1 MYLIL
6 SYNGVIKLYIWIL
19 QMKELKYLNKFF
31 LKYRNKIIIGILI
44 TIIARIFALVAPNL
58 VGDSITLIEKYFLEN
73 SINENLLKEKLL
85 INIFLII
92 GSAFV
97 AGIFTFLMRQT
108 LINVSRY
115 IEFDLKNEIYNK
127 YQELDQ
133 KFYKNNRTGDLM
145 NRISEDVSKV
155 RMYVGPALM
164 YTINTIALFII
175 IISYMISVAPAL
187 TVYTIIPLPILSFL
201 IFKLS
206 KKINIKSK
214 KVQESLSRIT
224 TYTQESFSGISVIKS
239 NTIEKEV
246 INSMMNYSNDTKQK
260 NIDLAKFQSWF
271 FPMMILLIG
280 ISNIIV
286 IFIGGKQYIN
296 NEIDLG
302 VLAEFIIY
310 VTMLTWPVATVGW
323 VTSIVQQA
331 EASQKRINEFLK
343 EKSSIKNQFYNN
355 YDFKGEIEFNNVK
368 LIYPETKIVAINNL
382 SFKIDNGK
390 SLGIIGGVGSGKST
404 IAELILRNYDPNNG
418 EVLIDNKD
426 LKKHNLDIVR
436 QNIGYV
442 PQSTFLFSDSISN
455 NIKFGN
461 INASEDDVI
470 RFSKFANVHKDIDS
484 FYDKYNS
491 VLGERGINL
500 SGGQRQRIAIARA
513 LIKKPKIIILDD
525 SLSAVDTETEDKIFK
540 NILNDITNCTKIII
554 SHRISTVK
562 HCDKI
567 IVMNEGKKVQEGS
580 HSELIKIEGYYSEI
594 YNQQIKGK

>member
-1 MYLIL
+1 
-6 SYNGVIKLYIWIL
+6 
-19 QMKELKYLNKFF
+19 MKELKYLNKFF

-58 VGDSITLIEKYFLEN
+58 VGDSITLIEKYFLES

-187 TVYTIIPLPILSFL
+187 TAYTIIPLPILSFL

>member
-1 MYLIL
+1 
-6 SYNGVIKLYIWIL
+6 
-19 QMKELKYLNKFF
+19 MKELKYLNKFF

-187 TVYTIIPLPILSFL
+187 TAYTIIPLPILSFL

-355 YDFKGEIEFNNVK
+355 YDFKGKIEFNNVK

-426 LKKHNLDIVR
+426 LKKHNLNIVR

-525 SLSAVDTETEDKIFK
+525 SLSAVDTETEDKIFR
-540 NILNDITNCTKIII
+540 NILNNITNCTKIII

>member
-1 MYLIL
+1 
-6 SYNGVIKLYIWIL
+6 
-19 QMKELKYLNKFF
+19 MKELKYLNKFF

-92 GSAFV
+92 GSAFI

-187 TVYTIIPLPILSFL
+187 TAYTIIPLPILSFL

-206 KKINIKSK
+206 KKINVKSK

-343 EKSSIKNQFYNN
+343 EKSNIKNQFYEN

-426 LKKHNLDIVR
+426 LKKHNLNIVR

>member
-1 MYLIL
+1 
-6 SYNGVIKLYIWIL
+6 
-19 QMKELKYLNKFF
+19 MKELKYLNKFF
-31 LKYRNKIIIGILI
+31 FKYKQKIIIGILI
-44 TIIARIFALVAPNL
+44 TIVARVFALVAPNL
-58 VGDSITLIEKYFLEN
+58 VGDSITIIENFYLNK
-73 SINENLLKEKLL
+73 SINNIDLKDKLL
-85 INIFLII
+85 INIFLIV
-92 GSAFV
+92 GSAIL
-97 AGIFTFLMRQT
+97 AGVFTFLMRQT

-115 IEFDLKNEIYNK
+115 IEYDLKNEIYNK

-133 KFYKNNRTGDLM
+133 SFYKNNRTGDLM

-164 YTINTIALFII
+164 YTINTVALFVI
-175 IISYMISVAPAL
+175 IISYMVSVAPLL
-187 TVYTIIPLPILSFL
+187 TAYTIIPLPILSYL

-214 KVQESLSRIT
+214 KVQESLSKIT
-224 TYTQESFSGISVIKS
+224 TFTQESFSGISVIKS

-246 INSMMNYSNDTKQK
+246 IKSMMNRSEDTKQK

-271 FPMMILLIG
+271 FPMMLLLIG
-280 ISNIIV
+280 VSNIIV
-286 IFIGGKQYIN
+286 IYIGGKQYIN

-343 EKSSIKNQFYNN
+343 EKSKISNKCNKKYNLEG
-355 YDFKGEIEFNNVK
+355 KVEFNNITLV
-368 LIYPETKIVAINNL
+368 YPETKIIALNKL
-382 SFKIDNGK
+382 SFEINVGK
-390 SLGIIGGVGSGKST
+390 SLGIIGNVGSGKST
-404 IAELILRNYDPNNG
+404 IAELILRNYDPDIG
-418 EVLIDNKD
+418 EVRIDGKNIKS
-426 LKKHNLDIVR
+426 HNLNILR

-442 PQSTFLFSDSISN
+442 PQNTFLFSDTIFS
-455 NIKFGN
+455 NIKFGDT
-461 INASEDDVI
+461 NATFEEIVK
-470 RFSKFANVHKDIDS
+470 FSKISNIHNDIIG
-484 FYDKYNS
+484 FNNKYDS

-513 LIKKPKIIILDD
+513 LIKKPKVLILDD
-525 SLSAVDTETEDKIFK
+525 SLSAVDTETEDNIFK
-540 NILNDITNCTKIII
+540 NILNDINDCTKIII

-562 HCDKI
+562 KCDKI
-567 IVMNEGKKVQEGS
+567 IVINNGKKIQEGN
-580 HSELIKIEGYYSEI
+580 HLELIELDGYYHEI

>member
-1 MYLIL
+1 
-6 SYNGVIKLYIWIL
+6 
-19 QMKELKYLNKFF
+19 MKELRYLNKFF
-31 LKYRNKIIIGILI
+31 LEYKNRILIGILI
-44 TIIARIFALVAPNL
+44 TIIARIFALIAPNL
-58 VGDSITLIEKYFLEN
+58 VGDSITLIENYFLDKSIEN
-73 SINENLLKEKLL
+73 DILKEQLL
-85 INIFLII
+85 LNIFLII
-92 GSAFV
+92 GSAFL
-97 AGIFTFLMRQT
+97 AGILTFLMRQT
-108 LINVSRY
+108 LINVSRF
-115 IEFDLKNEIYNK
+115 IEFDLKNEIYSK

-164 YTINTIALFII
+164 YTINTISLFVI
-175 IISYMISVAPAL
+175 IISYMISVAPTL
-187 TVYTIIPLPILSFL
+187 TLYTIIPLPILSFL

-239 NTIEKEV
+239 NTIENEV
-246 INSMMNYSNDTKQK
+246 INSMMNYSYDTKEK

-296 NEIDLG
+296 GEIELG

-331 EASQKRINEFLK
+331 EASQKRINEFLN
-343 EKSSIKNQFYNN
+343 EKSNIDNN
-355 YDFKGEIEFNNVK
+355 ANDKYDLKGEIEFNNVS

-382 SFKIDNGK
+382 SFKIDQGK

-404 IAELILRNYDPNNG
+404 IAELILRNYDPVKG
-418 EVLIDNKD
+418 EVFIDNKS
-426 LKKHNLDIVR
+426 LKKHNLDIIR

-442 PQSTFLFSDSISN
+442 PQTTFLFSDSILN

-461 INASEDDVI
+461 IHASHEDVI
-470 RFSKFANVHKDIDS
+470 RFSKFANVHEDING
-484 FYDKYNS
+484 FYNKYNS
-491 VLGERGINL
+491 ILGERGINL

-513 LIKKPKIIILDD
+513 LIKDPKIIILDD
-525 SLSAVDTETEDKIFK
+525 SLSAVDTETEDKIFR
-540 NILNDITNCTKIII
+540 NVLNHISNCTKIII

-567 IVMNEGKKVQEGS
+567 IVLNEGKKIQEGS
-580 HSELIKIEGYYSEI
+580 HSELIIKEGYYKDI
-594 YNQQIKGK
+594 FNQQVEGK

>member
-1 MYLIL
+1 
-6 SYNGVIKLYIWIL
+6 
-19 QMKELKYLNKFF
+19 MKELKYLNKFF

-187 TVYTIIPLPILSFL
+187 TAYTIIPLPILSFL

-343 EKSSIKNQFYNN
+343 EKSNIKNQFYNN

-525 SLSAVDTETEDKIFK
+525 SLSAVDTETENKIFR

-567 IVMNEGKKVQEGS
+567 IVMNEGEKVQEGS

>member
-1 MYLIL
+1 
-6 SYNGVIKLYIWIL
+6 
-19 QMKELKYLNKFF
+19 MKELKYLNKFF

-187 TVYTIIPLPILSFL
+187 TAYTIIPLPILSFL

-343 EKSSIKNQFYNN
+343 EKSNIKNQFYNN

-525 SLSAVDTETEDKIFK
+525 SLSAVDTETEDKIFR

>member
-1 MYLIL
+1 
-6 SYNGVIKLYIWIL
+6 
-19 QMKELKYLNKFF
+19 MKELKYLNKFF

-187 TVYTIIPLPILSFL
+187 TAYTIIPLPILSFL

-343 EKSSIKNQFYNN
+343 EKSNIKNQFYNN

-418 EVLIDNKD
+418 EVLIDKKD

-525 SLSAVDTETEDKIFK
+525 SLSAVDTETEDKIFR

-567 IVMNEGKKVQEGS
+567 IVMNEGEKVQEGS

>member
-1 MYLIL
+1 
-6 SYNGVIKLYIWIL
+6 
-19 QMKELKYLNKFF
+19 MKELRYLNKFF
-31 LKYRNKIIIGILI
+31 LEYKNKILIGILI
-44 TIIARIFALVAPNL
+44 TIIARIFALIAPNL
-58 VGDSITLIEKYFLEN
+58 VGDSITLIENYFLNKSIEN
-73 SINENLLKEKLL
+73 DILKKQLLL
-85 INIFLII
+85 NIFLII
-92 GSAFV
+92 GSAFL
-97 AGIFTFLMRQT
+97 AGILTFLMRQT
-108 LINVSRY
+108 LINVSRF

-164 YTINTIALFII
+164 YTINTISLFVI
-175 IISYMISVAPAL
+175 IISYMISVAPTL
-187 TVYTIIPLPILSFL
+187 TLYTIIPLPILSFL

-214 KVQESLSRIT
+214 MVQESLSRIT

-239 NTIEKEV
+239 NTIQNEV
-246 INSMMNYSNDTKQK
+246 INSMMNYSYDTKQK

-296 NEIDLG
+296 GEIDLG

-331 EASQKRINEFLK
+331 EASQKRINEFLN
-343 EKSSIKNQFYNN
+343 EKSNIKNNANDNYNL
-355 YDFKGEIEFNNVK
+355 KGKIEFNHVS

-382 SFKIDNGK
+382 SFKIDEGK

-404 IAELILRNYDPNNG
+404 IAELILRNYDPIKG
-418 EVLIDNKD
+418 EVFIDKKS
-426 LKKHNLDIVR
+426 LKKHNLDIIR

-442 PQSTFLFSDSISN
+442 PQTTFLFSDSISN

-461 INASEDDVI
+461 IHADHEDVI
-470 RFSKFANVHKDIDS
+470 RFSKFANVHEDING
-484 FYDKYNS
+484 FHNKYNS
-491 VLGERGINL
+491 ILGERGINL

-513 LIKKPKIIILDD
+513 LIKEPKIIILDD
-525 SLSAVDTETEDKIFK
+525 SLSAVDTETEDKIFR
-540 NILNDITNCTKIII
+540 NILNGISNCTKIII

-567 IVMNEGKKVQEGS
+567 IVLNEGEKIQEGS
-580 HSELIKIEGYYSEI
+580 HSELIIKEGYYKDI
-594 YNQQIKGK
+594 YNQQIEGK

>member
-1 MYLIL
+1 
-6 SYNGVIKLYIWIL
+6 
-19 QMKELKYLNKFF
+19 MKELKYLNKFF

-58 VGDSITLIEKYFLEN
+58 VGDSITLIEKYFLES

-187 TVYTIIPLPILSFL
+187 TAYTIIPLPILSFL

-343 EKSSIKNQFYNN
+343 EKSNIKNQFYNN

>member
-1 MYLIL
+1 
-6 SYNGVIKLYIWIL
+6 
-19 QMKELKYLNKFF
+19 MKELKYLNKFF
-31 LKYRNKIIIGILI
+31 FKYKQKIIIGILI
-44 TIIARIFALVAPNL
+44 TIVARVFALVAPNL
-58 VGDSITLIEKYFLEN
+58 VGDSITIIENFYLNK
-73 SINENLLKEKLL
+73 SINNIDLKDKLL
-85 INIFLII
+85 INIFLIV
-92 GSAFV
+92 GSAIL
-97 AGIFTFLMRQT
+97 AGVFTFLMRQT

-115 IEFDLKNEIYNK
+115 IEYDLKNEIYNK

-133 KFYKNNRTGDLM
+133 SFYKNNRTGDLM

-164 YTINTIALFII
+164 YTINTVALFVI
-175 IISYMISVAPAL
+175 IISYMVSVAPLL
-187 TVYTIIPLPILSFL
+187 TAYTIIPLPILSYL

-214 KVQESLSRIT
+214 KVQESLSKIT
-224 TYTQESFSGISVIKS
+224 TFTQESFSGISVIKS

-246 INSMMNYSNDTKQK
+246 IKSMMNRSEDTKQK

-271 FPMMILLIG
+271 FPMMLLLIG
-280 ISNIIV
+280 VSNIIV
-286 IFIGGKQYIN
+286 IYIGGKQYIN

-343 EKSSIKNQFYNN
+343 EKSKISNKCNKKYNIEG
-355 YDFKGEIEFNNVK
+355 KVEFNNITLV
-368 LIYPETKIVAINNL
+368 YPETKIIALNKL
-382 SFKIDNGK
+382 SFEINVGK
-390 SLGIIGGVGSGKST
+390 SLGIIGNVGSGKSS
-404 IAELILRNYDPNNG
+404 IAELILRNYDPDIG
-418 EVLIDNKD
+418 EVRIDGKNIKS
-426 LKKHNLDIVR
+426 HNLNILR

-442 PQSTFLFSDSISN
+442 PQNTFLFSDTIFS

-461 INASEDDVI
+461 TNATFEEVVKFSKISNVHNDVI
-470 RFSKFANVHKDIDS
+470 GFNNKYDS
-484 FYDKYNS
+484 I
-491 VLGERGINL
+491 LGERGINL

-513 LIKKPKIIILDD
+513 LIKKPKVLILDD
-525 SLSAVDTETEDKIFK
+525 SLSAVDTETEDNIFK
-540 NILNDITNCTKIII
+540 NILNDINDCTKIII

-562 HCDKI
+562 KCDKI
-567 IVMNEGKKVQEGS
+567 IVINNGKKIQEGN
-580 HSELIKIEGYYSEI
+580 HLELIELDGYYHEI

>member
-1 MYLIL
+1 
-6 SYNGVIKLYIWIL
+6 
-19 QMKELKYLNKFF
+19 MKELKYLNKFF

-187 TVYTIIPLPILSFL
+187 TAYTIIPLPILSFL

-343 EKSSIKNQFYNN
+343 EKSNIKNQFYNN

-442 PQSTFLFSDSISN
+442 PQSTFLFSDSISS

-525 SLSAVDTETEDKIFK
+525 SLSAVDTETEDKIFR

>member
-1 MYLIL
+1 
-6 SYNGVIKLYIWIL
+6 
-19 QMKELKYLNKFF
+19 MKELRYLNKFF
-31 LKYRNKIIIGILI
+31 LEYKNKILIGILI
-44 TIIARIFALVAPNL
+44 TIIARIFALIAPNL
-58 VGDSITLIEKYFLEN
+58 VGDSITLIENYFLNKSIEN
-73 SINENLLKEKLL
+73 DILKKQLLL
-85 INIFLII
+85 NIFLII
-92 GSAFV
+92 GSAFL
-97 AGIFTFLMRQT
+97 AGILTFLMRQT
-108 LINVSRY
+108 LINVSRF

-164 YTINTIALFII
+164 YTINTISLFVI
-175 IISYMISVAPAL
+175 IISYMISVAPTL
-187 TVYTIIPLPILSFL
+187 TLYTIIPLPILSFL

-214 KVQESLSRIT
+214 MVQESLSRIT

-239 NTIEKEV
+239 NTIQNEV
-246 INSMMNYSNDTKQK
+246 INSMMNYSYDTKQK

-296 NEIDLG
+296 GEIDLG

-331 EASQKRINEFLK
+331 EASQKRINEFLN
-343 EKSSIKNQFYNN
+343 EKSNIKNNANDNYNL
-355 YDFKGEIEFNNVK
+355 KGKIEFNHVS

-382 SFKIDNGK
+382 SFKIDEGK

-404 IAELILRNYDPNNG
+404 IAELILRNYDPIKG
-418 EVLIDNKD
+418 EVFIDKKS
-426 LKKHNLDIVR
+426 LKKHNLDIIR

-442 PQSTFLFSDSISN
+442 PQTTFLFSDSISN

-461 INASEDDVI
+461 INADHEDVI
-470 RFSKFANVHKDIDS
+470 RFSKFANVHEDING
-484 FYDKYNS
+484 FYNKYNS
-491 VLGERGINL
+491 ILGERGINL

-513 LIKKPKIIILDD
+513 LIKEPKIIILDD
-525 SLSAVDTETEDKIFK
+525 SLSAVDTETEDKIFR
-540 NILNDITNCTKIII
+540 NILNGISNCTKIII

-567 IVMNEGKKVQEGS
+567 IVLNEGEKIQEGS
-580 HSELIKIEGYYSEI
+580 HSELIIKEGYYKDI
-594 YNQQIKGK
+594 YNQQIEGK

>member
-1 MYLIL
+1 
-6 SYNGVIKLYIWIL
+6 
-19 QMKELKYLNKFF
+19 MKELKYLNKFF

-73 SINENLLKEKLL
+73 SISENLLKEKLL

-175 IISYMISVAPAL
+175 IISYMVSVAPTL
-187 TVYTIIPLPILSFL
+187 TAYTIIPLPILSFL

-246 INSMMNYSNDTKQK
+246 VNSMMNYSNDTKQK

-286 IFIGGKQYIN
+286 IYIGGKQYIN
-296 NEIDLG
+296 NQIDLG

-343 EKSSIKNQFYNN
+343 EKSNIKNLFNDN

-404 IAELILRNYDPNNG
+404 IAELILRNYDPNDG
-418 EVLIDNKD
+418 EIMIDNKN

-461 INASEDDVI
+461 INASNEDVI

-484 FYDKYNS
+484 FYEKYNS
-491 VLGERGINL
+491 ILGERGINL

-525 SLSAVDTETEDKIFK
+525 SLSAVDTETEDKIFR

-567 IVMNEGKKVQEGS
+567 IVMNEGEKVQEGS
-580 HSELIKIEGYYSEI
+580 HSELIKKEGYYSEI

>member
-1 MYLIL
+1 
-6 SYNGVIKLYIWIL
+6 
-19 QMKELKYLNKFF
+19 MKELKYLNKFF

-58 VGDSITLIEKYFLEN
+58 VGDSITLIEKYFLES

-187 TVYTIIPLPILSFL
+187 TAYTIIPLPILSFL

-343 EKSSIKNQFYNN
+343 EKSNIKNQFYDN
-355 YDFKGEIEFNNVK
+355 YDFKGEIKFNNVK

-426 LKKHNLDIVR
+426 LKKHNLNIVR

>member
-1 MYLIL
+1 
-6 SYNGVIKLYIWIL
+6 
-19 QMKELKYLNKFF
+19 MKELKYLNKFF
-31 LKYRNKIIIGILI
+31 FKYKQKIIIGILI
-44 TIIARIFALVAPNL
+44 TIVARVFALVAPNL
-58 VGDSITLIEKYFLEN
+58 VGDSITIIENFYLNK
-73 SINENLLKEKLL
+73 SINNIDLKDKLL
-85 INIFLII
+85 INIFLIV
-92 GSAFV
+92 GSAIL
-97 AGIFTFLMRQT
+97 AGVFTFLMRQT

-115 IEFDLKNEIYNK
+115 IEYDLKNEIYNK

-133 KFYKNNRTGDLM
+133 SFYKNNRTGDLM

-164 YTINTIALFII
+164 YTINTVALFVI
-175 IISYMISVAPAL
+175 IISYMVSVAPLL
-187 TVYTIIPLPILSFL
+187 TAYTIIPLPILSYL

-214 KVQESLSRIT
+214 KVQESLSKIT
-224 TYTQESFSGISVIKS
+224 TFTQESFSGISVIKS

-246 INSMMNYSNDTKQK
+246 IKSMMNRSEDTKQK

-271 FPMMILLIG
+271 FPMMLLLIG
-280 ISNIIV
+280 VSNIIV
-286 IFIGGKQYIN
+286 IYIGGKQYIN

-343 EKSSIKNQFYNN
+343 EKSKISNKCNKKYNIEG
-355 YDFKGEIEFNNVK
+355 KVEFNNITFV
-368 LIYPETKIVAINNL
+368 YPETKIIALNKL
-382 SFKIDNGK
+382 SFEINVGK
-390 SLGIIGGVGSGKST
+390 SLGIIGNVGSGKSS
-404 IAELILRNYDPNNG
+404 IAELILRNYDPDIG
-418 EVLIDNKD
+418 EVRIDGKNIKS
-426 LKKHNLDIVR
+426 HNLNILR

-442 PQSTFLFSDSISN
+442 PQNTFLFSDTIFS
-455 NIKFGN
+455 NIKFGDT
-461 INASEDDVI
+461 NATFEEIVK
-470 RFSKFANVHKDIDS
+470 FSKISNVHNDIIG
-484 FYDKYNS
+484 FNNKYDS

-513 LIKKPKIIILDD
+513 LIKKPKVLILDD
-525 SLSAVDTETEDKIFK
+525 SLSAVDTETEDNIFK
-540 NILNDITNCTKIII
+540 NILNDINDCTKIII

-562 HCDKI
+562 KCDKI
-567 IVMNEGKKVQEGS
+567 IVINNGKKIQEGN
-580 HSELIKIEGYYSEI
+580 HLELIELDGYYHEI

>member
-1 MYLIL
+1 
-6 SYNGVIKLYIWIL
+6 
-19 QMKELKYLNKFF
+19 MKELKYLNKFF

-44 TIIARIFALVAPNL
+44 TIIARIFALIAPNL

-343 EKSSIKNQFYNN
+343 EKSNIKNQFYEN

-567 IVMNEGKKVQEGS
+567 IVMNEGEKVQEGS
-580 HSELIKIEGYYSEI
+580 HSKLIKIEGYYSEI

>member
-1 MYLIL
+1 
-6 SYNGVIKLYIWIL
+6 
-19 QMKELKYLNKFF
+19 MKELKYLNKFF
-31 LKYRNKIIIGILI
+31 FKYKQKIIIGILI
-44 TIIARIFALVAPNL
+44 TIVARVFALVAPNL
-58 VGDSITLIEKYFLEN
+58 VGDSITIIENFYLNK
-73 SINENLLKEKLL
+73 SISNIELKDKLL
-85 INIFLII
+85 INIFLIV
-92 GSAFV
+92 GSAIL
-97 AGIFTFLMRQT
+97 AGVFTFLMRQT

-115 IEFDLKNEIYNK
+115 IEYDLKNEIYNK

-133 KFYKNNRTGDLM
+133 SFYKNNRTGDLM

-164 YTINTIALFII
+164 YTINTVALFVI
-175 IISYMISVAPAL
+175 IISYMVSVAPIL
-187 TVYTIIPLPILSFL
+187 TAYTIIPLPILSYL

-224 TYTQESFSGISVIKS
+224 TFTQESFSGISVIKS

-246 INSMMNYSNDTKQK
+246 IKSMMNRSEDTKQK

-271 FPMMILLIG
+271 FPMMLLLIG
-280 ISNIIV
+280 VSNIIV
-286 IFIGGKQYIN
+286 IYIGGKQYIN

-343 EKSSIKNQFYNN
+343 EKSKISNKCNKKYNIEGKVEFKN
-355 YDFKGEIEFNNVK
+355 ITLV
-368 LIYPETKIVAINNL
+368 YPETKIIALNKLNFEIKL
-382 SFKIDNGK
+382 GK
-390 SLGIIGGVGSGKST
+390 SLGIIGNVGSGKST
-404 IAELILRNYDPNNG
+404 IAELILRNYDPDKG
-418 EVLIDNKD
+418 EVRIDGKNIKS
-426 LKKHNLDIVR
+426 HNLNILR

-442 PQSTFLFSDSISN
+442 PQNTFLFSDTIFS

-461 INASEDDVI
+461 TNATFEEVVK
-470 RFSKFANVHKDIDS
+470 FSKIANVHNDIIGFYNKYDS
-484 FYDKYNS
+484 E
-491 VLGERGINL
+491 LGERGINL

-513 LIKKPKIIILDD
+513 LIKKPKILILDD
-525 SLSAVDTETEDKIFK
+525 SLSAVDTETEDNIFK
-540 NILNDITNCTKIII
+540 NILNKINDCTKIII

-562 HCDKI
+562 KCDKI
-567 IVMNEGKKVQEGS
+567 IVINNGKKIQEGN
-580 HSELIKIEGYYSEI
+580 HLELIELDGYYHEI

>member
-1 MYLIL
+1 
-6 SYNGVIKLYIWIL
+6 
-19 QMKELKYLNKFF
+19 MKELKYLNKFF
-31 LKYRNKIIIGILI
+31 LKYKRKIIIGILI
-44 TIIARIFALVAPNL
+44 TIIARVFALVAPNL
-58 VGDSITLIEKYFLEN
+58 VGDSITLIENYFLDK
-73 SINENLLKEKLL
+73 SINNNDLKDKLL

-92 GSAFV
+92 SSAV
-97 AGIFTFLMRQT
+97 LAGIFTFLMRQA

-115 IEFDLKNEIYNK
+115 IEYDIKNEIYNK
-127 YQELDQ
+127 YQVLNQ
-133 KFYKNNRTGDLM
+133 SFYKNNRTGDLM

-164 YTINTIALFII
+164 YTINTIALFVI
-175 IISYMISVAPAL
+175 IISYMISIAPLL
-187 TVYTIIPLPILSFL
+187 TLYTIIPLPILSYL

-214 KVQESLSRIT
+214 KVQESLSKIT
-224 TYTQESFSGISVIKS
+224 TFTQESFSGISVIKS

-246 INSMMNYSNDTKQK
+246 INSMMNYSYDTKQK

-280 ISNIIV
+280 VSNIIV
-286 IFIGGKQYIN
+286 IYVGGNQYIN
-296 NEIDLG
+296 NQIDLG

-343 EKSSIKNQFYNN
+343 VKSKIINKSLKL
-355 YDFKGEIEFNNVK
+355 YDVLGKIEFKNIS
-368 LIYPETKIVAINNL
+368 LIYPETKVVALNNL
-382 SFKIDNGK
+382 SFEINQGK

-418 EVLIDNKD
+418 EVLIDDKNI
-426 LKKHNLDIVR
+426 KKHNLNIIR

-442 PQSTFLFSDSISN
+442 PQNTFLFSDTILN

-461 INASEDDVI
+461 IEASNDDVI
-470 RFSKFANVHKDIDS
+470 TFAKFSNIHNDIDE
-484 FYDKYNS
+484 FYNKYNS

-500 SGGQRQRIAIARA
+500 SGGQRQRIAISRA
-513 LIKKPKIIILDD
+513 LIKKPSILILDD

-540 NILNDITNCTKIII
+540 NILNNIPDCTKIVI

-562 HCDKI
+562 YCDKI
-567 IVMNEGKKVQEGS
+567 IVINDGKKVEEGN
-580 HSELIKIEGYYSEI
+580 HLKLVENGGYYYEI

>member
-1 MYLIL
+1 
-6 SYNGVIKLYIWIL
+6 
-19 QMKELKYLNKFF
+19 MKELKYLNKFF
-31 LKYRNKIIIGILI
+31 FKYKQKIIIGILI
-44 TIIARIFALVAPNL
+44 TIVARVFALVAPNL
-58 VGDSITLIEKYFLEN
+58 VGDSITIIENFYLNK
-73 SINENLLKEKLL
+73 SINNIDLKDKLL
-85 INIFLII
+85 INIFLIV
-92 GSAFV
+92 GSAIL
-97 AGIFTFLMRQT
+97 AGVFTFLMRQT

-115 IEFDLKNEIYNK
+115 IEYDLKNEIYNK

-133 KFYKNNRTGDLM
+133 SFYKNNRTGDLM
-145 NRISEDVSKV
+145 NRISEDVGKV

-164 YTINTIALFII
+164 YTINTVALFVI
-175 IISYMISVAPAL
+175 IISYMVSVAPLL
-187 TVYTIIPLPILSFL
+187 TAYTIIPLPILSYL

-224 TYTQESFSGISVIKS
+224 TFTQESFSGISVIKS

-246 INSMMNYSNDTKQK
+246 IKSMMNRSEDTKQI

-271 FPMMILLIG
+271 FPMMLLLIG
-280 ISNIIV
+280 VSNIIV
-286 IFIGGKQYIN
+286 IYIGGKQYIN

-343 EKSSIKNQFYNN
+343 EKSKISNKCNKKYNLEG
-355 YDFKGEIEFNNVK
+355 KVEFNNITLV
-368 LIYPETKIVAINNL
+368 YPETKIIALKKLNFEINV
-382 SFKIDNGK
+382 GK
-390 SLGIIGGVGSGKST
+390 SLGIIGNVGSGKST
-404 IAELILRNYDPNNG
+404 IAELILRNYDPDIG
-418 EVLIDNKD
+418 EVRIDGKNIKS
-426 LKKHNLDIVR
+426 HNLNILR

-442 PQSTFLFSDSISN
+442 PQNTFLFSDTIFS
-455 NIKFGN
+455 NIKFGDT
-461 INASEDDVI
+461 NATFEEIVK
-470 RFSKFANVHKDIDS
+470 FSKISNIHNDIIG
-484 FYDKYNS
+484 FNNKYDS

-513 LIKKPKIIILDD
+513 LIKKPKVLILDD
-525 SLSAVDTETEDKIFK
+525 SLSAVDTETEDNIFK
-540 NILNDITNCTKIII
+540 NILNDINDCTKIII

-562 HCDKI
+562 KCDKI
-567 IVMNEGKKVQEGS
+567 IVINNGKKIQEGN
-580 HSELIKIEGYYSEI
+580 HLELIELDGYYHEI

>member
-1 MYLIL
+1 
-6 SYNGVIKLYIWIL
+6 
-19 QMKELKYLNKFF
+19 MKELKYLNKFF

-73 SINENLLKEKLL
+73 SISENLLKEKLL

-175 IISYMISVAPAL
+175 IISYMVSVAPTL
-187 TVYTIIPLPILSFL
+187 TAYTIIPLPILSFL

-246 INSMMNYSNDTKQK
+246 VNSMMNYSNDTKQK

-286 IFIGGKQYIN
+286 IYIGGKQYIN
-296 NEIDLG
+296 NQIDLG

-343 EKSSIKNQFYNN
+343 EKSNIKNLFNDN

-404 IAELILRNYDPNNG
+404 IAELILRNYDPNDG
-418 EVLIDNKD
+418 EIMIDNKN

-461 INASEDDVI
+461 INASNQDVI

-484 FYDKYNS
+484 FYEKYNS
-491 VLGERGINL
+491 ILGERGINL

-525 SLSAVDTETEDKIFK
+525 SLSAVDTETEDKIFR
-540 NILNDITNCTKIII
+540 NILNDIDNCTKIII

-567 IVMNEGKKVQEGS
+567 IVMNEGEKVQEGS
-580 HSELIKIEGYYSEI
+580 HSELIKKEGYYSEI

>member
-1 MYLIL
+1 
-6 SYNGVIKLYIWIL
+6 
-19 QMKELKYLNKFF
+19 MKELKYLNKFF

-187 TVYTIIPLPILSFL
+187 TAYTIIPLPILSFL

-343 EKSSIKNQFYNN
+343 EKSNIKNQFYNN

-525 SLSAVDTETEDKIFK
+525 SLSAVDTETEDKIFR

-567 IVMNEGKKVQEGS
+567 IVMNEGEKVQEGS

>member
-1 MYLIL
+1 
-6 SYNGVIKLYIWIL
+6 
-19 QMKELKYLNKFF
+19 MKELKYLNKFF

-187 TVYTIIPLPILSFL
+187 TAYTIIPLPILSFL

-239 NTIEKEV
+239 NTIGKIKKIKSLVRSCNNLSSQIFMETPFR
-246 INSMMNYSNDTKQK
+246 NDSLLNDLITYCNEDLMLCIACSISTSDEYIKTLPIRKWKK
-260 NIDLAKFQSWF
+260 NKPSLNKK
-271 FPMMILLIG
+271 P
-280 ISNIIV
+280 V
-286 IFIGGKQYIN
+286 IFILGKN
-296 NEIDLG
+296 
-302 VLAEFIIY
+302 
-310 VTMLTWPVATVGW
+310 
-323 VTSIVQQA
+323 
-331 EASQKRINEFLK
+331 
-343 EKSSIKNQFYNN
+343 
-355 YDFKGEIEFNNVK
+355 
-368 LIYPETKIVAINNL
+368 
-382 SFKIDNGK
+382 
-390 SLGIIGGVGSGKST
+390 
-404 IAELILRNYDPNNG
+404 
-418 EVLIDNKD
+418 
-426 LKKHNLDIVR
+426 
-436 QNIGYV
+436 
-442 PQSTFLFSDSISN
+442 
-455 NIKFGN
+455 
-461 INASEDDVI
+461 
-470 RFSKFANVHKDIDS
+470 
-484 FYDKYNS
+484 
-491 VLGERGINL
+491 
-500 SGGQRQRIAIARA
+500 
-513 LIKKPKIIILDD
+513 
-525 SLSAVDTETEDKIFK
+525 
-540 NILNDITNCTKIII
+540 
-554 SHRISTVK
+554 
-562 HCDKI
+562 
-567 IVMNEGKKVQEGS
+567 
-580 HSELIKIEGYYSEI
+580 
-594 YNQQIKGK
+594 